1 MLKKLGRGLIT
12 VIGGAFGYLAWLLIA
27 LGLNK
32 SGNNV
37 DKIFTSGQ
45 QTGVAIIF
53 VIFFAIIFFR
63 LAPSLGRQSFKVAI
77 NIESDLQDVSVNKIL
92 AGFIGLVMGFVIAFL

>member
-1 MLKKLGRGLIT
+1 MTRALKDLILIMGVYARNILEERRRNVMLKKLGRGLIT

-63 LAPSLGRQSFKVAI
+63 LAPS
-77 NIESDLQDVSVNKIL
+77 
-92 AGFIGLVMGFVIAFL
+92 